1 MMNLCALALVVVGLL
16 TACAPGWA
24 EVPGF
29 RFDGTKWIW
38 YSADATESSPR
49 APAGICYFRSGV
61 DVSEKTQITAAEVF
75 ITADNLFTLYL
86 NDKLVGQSETNPN
99 AWNRPKR
106 FDVTGLLFP
115 GRNVVAVEAVNTVPG
130 PAGLLVK
137 LVGQLDDGEQIVLTT
152 DAAWKGNDKE
162 EQHWQLASFD
172 DRSWRA
178 AQVVGEYGC
187 GPGADFARDLASIP
201 PEQPG
206 QGGRPLANWREVV
219 AKQGPK

>member
-1 MMNLCALALVVVGLL
+1 MMNLARLALVVVGLL

-24 EVPGF
+24 EVPGL

-115 GRNVVAVEAVNTVPG
+115 GTERRGSGGGQHGSRPRRLAAETGGAVGRRGGNR
-130 PAGLLVK
+130 
-137 LVGQLDDGEQIVLTT
+137 LDHRCRVESQ
-152 DAAWKGNDKE
+152 
-162 EQHWQLASFD
+162 
-172 DRSWRA
+172 R
-178 AQVVGEYGC
+178 
-187 GPGADFARDLASIP
+187 
-201 PEQPG
+201 
-206 QGGRPLANWREVV
+206 QGGTELATGHVRRPLLAGGGSRGRVRY
-219 AKQGPK
+219 AALG